1 MIMKDLAQ
9 NQKLL
14 KQLARVSSR
23 TYEPVGIIPRSI
35 LRTLERFLIQLF
47 TSTTDDDVLAEHRVS
62 AYQAIISVQAL
73 AALIFVPII
82 AHWFSVKYI
91 LTPSTSYLWN
101 TQQEDIFLNSSL
113 ELRALQDIQN
123 FEDELYF
130 DHFFSSTDEPT
141 WAMYQTE
148 KSIEFSLIHDSRLHE
163 RIIDLARDYNEKSI
177 VYLTAF
183 FGDMVTVASIIF
195 VILGFKAQMI
205 ILKSFV
211 LEFLYSLSDTLKS
224 VLLIF
229 STNLLVGFHSPR
241 GWELLL
247 EILFH
252 RFGFPPSEHFVLLFV
267 ATFPVFLDTIFKYW
281 IFRYL
286 NKISPST
293 VATYHSMLE

>member
-1 MIMKDLAQ
+1 MNDPTQ

-14 KQLARVSSR
+14 KQLTRVSSR

-35 LRTLERFLIQLF
+35 LRTLERFMIQLVT
-47 TSTTDDDVLAEHRVS
+47 TSTEGSVMAEHRVS
-62 AYQAIISVQAL
+62 TYQAIISVQAL
-73 AALIFVPII
+73 MALIFLPLIV
-82 AHWFSVKYI
+82 HFLSMKFV
-91 LTPSTSYLWN
+91 LTPATDYLWN
-101 TQQEDIFLNSSL
+101 SQQADIFLNTSL
-113 ELRALQDIQN
+113 EQRALQDLQH

-130 DHFFSSTDEPT
+130 DHFSCSTDSSPT
-141 WAMYQTE
+141 WALYQMDNPM
-148 KSIEFSLIHDSRLHE
+148 EFSLIRSSRLQE
-163 RIIDLARDYNEKSI
+163 RVVDLARDYNQKSI
-177 VYLTAF
+177 TYLTAF
-183 FGDMVTVASIIF
+183 FGDLVTLTTIIF
-195 VILGFKAQMI
+195 VMLGFKAQMI
-205 ILKSFV
+205 IFKSFV
-211 LEFLYSLSDTLKS
+211 LEFLYSLSDTIKS

-247 EILFH
+247 EVALN

>member
-1 MIMKDLAQ
+1 MNYQTQ

-14 KQLARVSSR
+14 KQLTRVSSR

-35 LRTLERFLIQLF
+35 LRTLERFIIQLV
-47 TSTTDDDVLAEHRVS
+47 TPSTERSVMAEHRVS
-62 AYQAIISVQAL
+62 TYQAIISVQAL
-73 AALIFVPII
+73 MALIFIPLIVH
-82 AHWFSVKYI
+82 ALSVKFL
-91 LTPSTSYLWN
+91 LTPATSYLWN
-101 TQQEDIFLNSSL
+101 SQQTDIFLNASL
-113 ELRALQDIQN
+113 EQRALQDLQD

-130 DHFFSSTDEPT
+130 DYFFSPTDTPT
-141 WAMYQTE
+141 WALYQME
-148 KSIEFSLIHDSRLHE
+148 NPIEFSFIQKSQLQEHVIE
-163 RIIDLARDYNEKSI
+163 LARDYNQKSI
-177 VYLTAF
+177 TYLTAF
-183 FGDMVTVASIIF
+183 FGDLVTLTTIIF
-195 VILGFKAQMI
+195 VMLGFKAQMI
-205 ILKSFV
+205 IFKSFV
-211 LEFLYSLSDTLKS
+211 LEFLYSLSDTIKS

-247 EILFH
+247 EIVLN

>member
-1 MIMKDLAQ
+1 MHDQTQ
-9 NQKLL
+9 NHKLL
-14 KQLARVSSR
+14 KQLTRVSSR

-35 LRTLERFLIQLF
+35 LRTLERFMIQLMSP
-47 TSTTDDDVLAEHRVS
+47 STEGSVMAEHRVS
-62 AYQAIISVQAL
+62 TYQAVISVQAL
-73 AALIFVPII
+73 MALIFIPLTV
-82 AHWFSVKYI
+82 HFLMVKFF
-91 LTPSTSYLWN
+91 LTPATSYLWN
-101 TQQEDIFLNSSL
+101 SQQADIFLNASL
-113 ELRALQDIQN
+113 EQRALQDLQH

-130 DHFFSSTDEPT
+130 DHFSYPTDMPT
-141 WAMYQTE
+141 WALYQME
-148 KSIEFSLIHDSRLHE
+148 NPMEFSLIRNSQLQE
-163 RIIDLARDYNEKSI
+163 RVIELARDYNQKSI
-177 VYLTAF
+177 TYLTAF
-183 FGDMVTVASIIF
+183 FGDLVTLTTVIF
-195 VILGFKAQMI
+195 VMLGFKAQMI
-205 ILKSFV
+205 IFKSFV
-211 LEFLYSLSDTLKS
+211 LEFLYSLSDTIKS

-247 EILFH
+247 EVVLN

>member
-1 MIMKDLAQ
+1 MKNKTQ

-14 KQLARVSSR
+14 KQLTRVSSR

-35 LRTLERFLIQLF
+35 LRTLERFLIQLV
-47 TSTTDDDVLAEHRVS
+47 TSHADDDVLAEHRVS
-62 AYQAIISVQAL
+62 AYQAIISVKAL
-73 AALIFVPII
+73 AALIFIPII
-82 AHWFSVKYI
+82 AHGLSVKYI
-91 LTPSTSYLWN
+91 LTPTTSYLWN
-101 TQQEDIFLNSSL
+101 NQQEDIFLNSSL
-113 ELRALQDIQN
+113 EQRALQDLQN
-123 FEDELYF
+123 FDDVLYF
-130 DHFFSSTDEPT
+130 DHFFSPSDTPT
-141 WAMYQTE
+141 WAVYQTE
-148 KSIEFSLIHDSRLHE
+148 NPMEFSLIRNSRLQEHVIE
-163 RIIDLARDYNEKSI
+163 LAREYNEKSI
-177 VYLTAF
+177 IYLTAF
-183 FGDMVTVASIIF
+183 LGDLVTAASILF
-195 VILGFKAQMI
+195 VILAFKAEMI

-247 EILFH
+247 EIVFN
-252 RFGFPPSEHFVLLFV
+252 RFGFPPSEHFVLVFI

>member
-1 MIMKDLAQ
+1 M
-9 NQKLL
+9 NQTTNKLL
-14 KQLARVSSR
+14 KQLTQVSSR

-35 LRTLERFLIQLF
+35 LRTLERFLFQLF
-47 TSTTDDDVLAEHRVS
+47 TTTTDSSVLAEHRVS
-62 AYQAIISVQAL
+62 TYQAVISVQAL
-73 AALIFVPII
+73 VSLIFIPLLV
-82 AHWFSVKYI
+82 HLFSLKFI
-91 LTPSTSYLWN
+91 LTPATAYLWN
-101 TQQEDIFLNSSL
+101 SQQNDIFLNASL
-113 ELRALQDIQN
+113 EQRALEDLQH

-130 DHFFSSTDEPT
+130 DHFSYPTDTPT
-141 WAMYQTE
+141 WALYQMDNP
-148 KSIEFSLIHDSRLHE
+148 IEFSLIRNSRLQE
-163 RIIDLARDYNEKSI
+163 RVIDLAREYNEKSI
-177 VYLTAF
+177 MYLTAF
-183 FGDMVTVASIIF
+183 FGDLVTLATILF
-195 VILGFKAQMI
+195 VMLGYKAQMI
-205 ILKSFV
+205 IFKSFV
-211 LEFLYSLSDTLKS
+211 LEFLYSLSDTIKS

-247 EILFH
+247 EITLN